1 MTSDTAVFSRLSRR
15 MRALEQ
21 LVSPCNVLADVGCD
35 HGFLAICFVQ
45 TKRAER
51 AIAMDVRPGPLERAR
66 EHVERYGCGDRIA
79 LRLSDGLEALNPGEA
94 DAILIAGMGGGTIL
108 HILGD
113 GWEKARSAKEL
124 ILQPQSEI
132 SRVRKF
138 LLERGYRIEAEDMVE
153 EDGKFYSMM
162 RAVPAEGGEK
172 RARKNLP
179 EQEKLPEQENL
190 PKRENLPEGENLS
203 DREEVWSREELR
215 FGKRLIEERHPV
227 LERYLRREESR
238 CRKLEQNLSGIP
250 GTRSAD
256 RREAVLEEL
265 ADVRLALKRF
275 EKYPASG
282 AADPASETVDLPV
295 PRGEEDL

>member
-108 HILGD
+108 HILW
-113 GWEKARSAKEL
+113 GWLGE
-124 ILQPQSEI
+124 SE
-132 SRVRKF
+132 VG
-138 LLERGYRIEAEDMVE
+138 ER
-153 EDGKFYSMM
+153 
-162 RAVPAEGGEK
+162 
-172 RARKNLP
+172 
-179 EQEKLPEQENL
+179 
-190 PKRENLPEGENLS
+190 
-203 DREEVWSREELR
+203 
-215 FGKRLIEERHPV
+215 
-227 LERYLRREESR
+227 
-238 CRKLEQNLSGIP
+238 
-250 GTRSAD
+250 T
-256 RREAVLEEL
+256 
-265 ADVRLALKRF
+265 
-275 EKYPASG
+275 
-282 AADPASETVDLPV
+282 DPAAPV
-295 PRGEEDL
+295 GDFPGAEVSAGARVSH